1 MTAAYTGGNPSDSH
15 DPSLPK
21 TYVPKAILEGSC
33 DWWGCKSETAVRED
47 QFVHRKYPADGC
59 SKIHAVWTD
68 SPSWITCWNSGNDYI
83 RAMRHPDIEFMWA
96 QHPWLENDALLAD
109 IILPVNTKL
118 EEDDIAI
125 DNFSGQFNLR
135 YPEEKCIDPL
145 AESYSDYEITCM
157 LAEQHGRGG
166 E

>member
-1 MTAAYTGGNPSDSH
+1 MPSAWNTMRTTSWAGRTAWRRPPSGRLPSAAY
-15 DPSLPK
+15 
-21 TYVPKAILEGSC
+21 
-33 DWWGCKSETAVRED
+33 R
-47 QFVHRKYPADGC
+47 
-59 SKIHAVWTD
+59 
-68 SPSWITCWNSGNDYI
+68 
-83 RAMRHPDIEFMWA
+83 RAP
-96 QHPWLENDALLAD
+96 PNDALLAD

-166 E
+166 D